1 MSATKK
7 REGTHPLQIYLQ
19 IDVWEGTE
27 EDRRARVALD
37 QDREGMEIK
46 DIFFFWRG

>member
-7 REGTHPLQIYLQ
+7 REGTSPLQLKLQ
-19 IDVWEGTE
+19 IDVWQGTE

-37 QDREGMEIK
+37 QDREGIS
-46 DIFFFWRG
+46 